1 MIHILD
7 EQPSIIDQYLYE
19 LRHKDIQ
26 KDRARF
32 RFNIKRTGILMATE
46 IAKRLPYTDVDI
58 ETPLGTKTARKLSEY
73 PVLISILRAG
83 QPLLEGFQEVFVDSE
98 CGFIGAFRVEEG
110 DEKPSVAMRY
120 QALPDLTSK
129 TIIIVDPMLATGNSI
144 VSTLKELAGLGA
156 SHVHIACVV
165 AAPEG
170 IQHIEEEIS
179 IPYTLWIASM
189 DDKLNKQAYIVP
201 GLGDAGDLS
210 YGIKL

>member
-7 EQPSIIDQYLYE
+7 KTPSIADQYLYE

-26 KDRARF
+26 KDKARF
-32 RFNIKRTGILMATE
+32 RYNLKRIGIVLAVE
-46 IAKRLPYTDVDI
+46 ISGQLKYREVQID
-58 ETPLGTKTARKLSEY
+58 TPLGIKDARRLDEA

-83 QPLLEGFQEVFVDSE
+83 QPLMEGFQEVFVDSE

-110 DEKPSVAMRY
+110 HARPAVAMRY
-120 QALPDLTSK
+120 QAIPDLRNRTV
-129 TIIIVDPMLATGNSI
+129 IVVDPMLATGNSM
-144 VSTLKELAGLGA
+144 VSTLNELAGLGA
-156 SHVHIACVV
+156 SGLHLACVV

-170 IQHIEEEIS
+170 IDYVKENCS
-179 IPYTLWIASM
+179 MPFTLWVGSV
-189 DDKLNKQAYIVP
+189 DERLNEKAYIVP

>member
-7 EQPSIIDQYLYE
+7 QQPSIIDQYLYE

-32 RFNIKRTGILMATE
+32 RFNIKRTGILLATE
-46 IAKRLPYTDVDI
+46 ISKHLPFTDVDI
-58 ETPLGTKTARKLSEY
+58 ETPLGTKKARKLSEY

-83 QPLLEGFQEVFVDSE
+83 QPLMEGFQEVFVDSE
-98 CGFIGAFRVEEG
+98 CGFIGAFRIEKEG
-110 DEKPSVAMRY
+110 KTPSVAMRY
-120 QALPDLTSK
+120 QAIPDLTSK
-129 TIIIVDPMLATGNSI
+129 TVIVVDPMLATGNSI
-144 VSTLKELAGLGA
+144 VSTLNELAGLGA
-156 SHVHIACVV
+156 AHIHIACVV

-170 IQHIEEEIS
+170 IKHIEEEIS

-189 DDKLNKQAYIVP
+189 DDKLNKEAYIVP

-210 YGIKL
+210 YGTKL